1 MPRTNVFS
9 KRRKVNIGVFGRKR
23 KRRRRRVS
31 KRLKRAIKR
40 IAFADTEVR
49 WLDVGPSET
58 AIRDFSTVADSLTT
72 TNRLGNTATT
82 GFMAKPI
89 QDANAGAGI
98 ALGTGATN
106 RTSDHIYAIGVK
118 AIVKIAY
125 KPVETNNDSATF
137 VRMVWGYKHPNE
149 NAYSAVNLSSIYGGL
164 TAGPGTV
171 ISQALFPWGVNRV
184 TANYE
189 ARQKYHI
196 SGSKVF
202 RIAQGNGGTGG
213 AFNAENVSNTREA
226 IFKWNWPMRQKI
238 EFPNTVDYPVSNYVP
253 FIFMYADEDADNAYS
268 TQTTGVYCKFNYR
281 FYWKNID

>member
-9 KRRKVNIGVFGRKR
+9 KRRKFTIGVFGRRKR
-23 KRRRRRVS
+23 KRRRRIS

-40 IAFADTEVR
+40 IAFSDSEVR
-49 WLDVGPSET
+49 WYDLGPTET
-58 AIRDFSTVADSLTT
+58 AIRDTTTIADSLTT

-98 ALGTGATN
+98 ALGTGAGN
-106 RTSDHIYAIGVK
+106 RTSNKIYAIGVK
-118 AIVKIAY
+118 AIIKIAY

-137 VRMVWGYKHPNE
+137 VRMVWGYKHPDVNGFD
-149 NAYSAVNLSSIYGGL
+149 AVEIDSIYGGV

-171 ISQALFPWGVNRV
+171 ISQALFPWGINKAS
-184 TANYE
+184 ANYE
-189 ARQKYHI
+189 ARGKYHI
-196 SGSKVF
+196 AGSKVF

-213 AFNAENVSNTREA
+213 SFNAENVSNSREV
-226 IFKWNWPMRQKI
+226 IIKWNWPMKQKI
-238 EFPNTVDYPVSNYVP
+238 EFPDTVDYPVKHFVP
-253 FIFMYADEDADNAYS
+253 WILLYADEDANGSYS
-268 TQTTGVYCKFNYR
+268 TMTTGTYCKFNYR